1 MGVFYFI
8 FVCILL
14 LGFIEKLS
22 NKRNTRLSIC
32 LFLFFLLTFVMGFR
46 AIDYAGV
53 DTIVYVSD
61 FERITEFNLSYS
73 QIFTEFYKDYFFYLA
88 AKTFTLFCTDANIW
102 LLFCSSIYIGSVSW
116 LIYKY
121 SPSVWLS
128 YLLFVGWD
136 FYVYNFQLV
145 RHTWSLAFVIVS
157 FVFIL
162 DRNIKKYAI
171 SMLLAITSQI
181 TSFISLVS
189 YFIVG
194 IRVKKMV
201 KLLPML
207 VLALVFIISLGR
219 NVVMKWMFTFS
230 FLAGDDRLS
239 AFNGA
244 KGGQMSNFIISLVFL
259 VFSSYEVMKHQ
270 NAMNSK
276 ELMLANTTLK
286 ITVFG
291 VVFFSLQFVIAE
303 FYRVAQYFAIFN
315 VILLPVALKLENNKF
330 IRNTL
335 YLLVVAYMIKHF
347 FGGVIGSPFYDPYIF
362 YWE

>member
-8 FVCILL
+8 FACILL
-14 LGFIEKLS
+14 LGIVEKSS
-22 NKRNTRLSIC
+22 NKKETRLLIC
-32 LFLFFLLTFVMGFR
+32 LFLFVLLTFIMGFR
-46 AIDYAGV
+46 AVDYAGV
-53 DTIVYVSD
+53 DTLVYVRD
-61 FERITEFNLSYS
+61 FERIAEFKLSYS

-88 AKTFTLFCTDANIW
+88 AKTFTLFSTDANIW
-102 LLFCSSIYIGSVSW
+102 LLFCSSIYIASVSW

-121 SPSVWLS
+121 SPSIWLS

-157 FVFIL
+157 FTFII

-171 SMLLAITSQI
+171 TMLLAITSQI
-181 TSFISLVS
+181 TSLVSLIS
-189 YFIVG
+189 YFIVE
-194 IRVKKMV
+194 IRLKKIVKF
-201 KLLPML
+201 LPMV
-207 VLALVFIISLGR
+207 VLALIFIISLGR
-219 NVVMKWMFTFS
+219 NVVMKWIFTFS
-230 FLAGDDRLS
+230 FLASDDRLS

-259 VFSSYEVMKHQ
+259 AFSSYEVMRHQ
-270 NAMNSK
+270 KIMKSK
-276 ELMLANTTLK
+276 ELMLANTALK

-315 VILLPVALKLENNKF
+315 VILIPIALKLENNKF
-330 IRNTL
+330 VRNTL
-335 YLLVVAYMIKHF
+335 YILVVAYMIKHF
-347 FGGVIGSPFYDPYIF
+347 FGGVIGSPFYDPYVF

>member
-14 LGFIEKLS
+14 LCFIENTSK
-22 NKRNTRLSIC
+22 KRGTRISVC
-32 LFLFFLLTFVMGFR
+32 LFMFFLLTFVMGFR

-53 DTIVYVSD
+53 DTIVYVRD
-61 FERITEFNLSYS
+61 FDRIAEFKLSYS
-73 QIFTEFYKDYFFYLA
+73 QIFTEFYKDYFFYLS

-102 LLFCSSIYIGSVSW
+102 LLFCSSIYIGAVSW

-136 FYVYNFQLV
+136 FYVYNFQLI
-145 RHTWSLAFVIVS
+145 RHTWSLAFVIIS
-157 FVFIL
+157 FAFII

-171 SMLLAITSQI
+171 TMLLAITSQI
-181 TSFISLVS
+181 TSLVSLIS
-189 YFIVG
+189 YFIVE
-194 IRVKKMV
+194 IRLKKIV
-201 KLLPML
+201 KLLPVV
-207 VLALVFIISLGR
+207 VLALIFIISLGR
-219 NVVMKWMFTFS
+219 NVVMKWIFAFS
-230 FLAGDDRLS
+230 FLASDDRLN

-244 KGGQMSNFIISLVFL
+244 KGGLMANFVISLVFL
-259 VFSSYEVMKHQ
+259 LFSAYEVVKHQ
-270 NAMNSK
+270 RTMNSK
-276 ELMLANTTLK
+276 ELLLANTVLK

-315 VILLPVALKLENNKF
+315 IILIPIALKLENNKF
-330 IRNTL
+330 MRNIL
-335 YLLVVAYMIKHF
+335 YILLVAYMIKHF
-347 FGGVIGSPFYDPYIF
+347 WGGVMGSPFYDPYVF